1 MIQACYADYS
11 AGVLQWDYFEEFIQ
25 NDLVES
31 FQLFKEAT
39 EWEV

>member
-11 AGVLQWDYFEEFIQ
+11 SGVLQWGYFEEFIQ

-31 FQLFKEAT
+31 IQLFKEAT
-39 EWEV
+39 EWDV

>member
-1 MIQACYADYS
+1 MKNKHLLKKFTKNYS
-11 AGVLQWDYFEEFIQ
+11 DYFEEFIQ

-39 EWEV
+39 EWDV